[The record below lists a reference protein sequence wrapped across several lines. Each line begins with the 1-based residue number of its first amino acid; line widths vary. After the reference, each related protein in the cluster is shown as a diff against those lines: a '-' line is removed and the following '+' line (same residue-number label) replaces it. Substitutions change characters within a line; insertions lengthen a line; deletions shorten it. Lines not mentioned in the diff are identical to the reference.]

1 MIGAMDNF
9 NPALRLNDEGI
20 ESVLVTLQAIRE
32 RLLTCRALS
41 HALVATLSHLAETQ
55 HALGQQPYLAIRP
68 RARLSLR
75 LARITLGLPLALEDV
90 LRRERRRP
98 RARRRDDGRWAV
110 NEEKEE
116 ERETVQRRRVLRLI
130 EGVVKGMERVEKAL

>member
-1 MIGAMDNF
+1 MDNF
-9 NPALRLNDEGI
+9 NPALRLNEEGI

-55 HALGQQPYLAIRP
+55 HALRQQPYLAIRP

-90 LRRERRRP
+90 LRRERKRP
-98 RARRRDDGRWAV
+98 RSRRRDDVRWAV
-110 NEEKEE
+110 GDEKEE
-116 ERETVQRRRVLRLI
+116 EKERVQRRRVLRLV
-130 EGVVKGMERVEKAL
+130 EGVVSGLERVEKAL

>member
-1 MIGAMDNF
+1 MDNF

-55 HALGQQPYLAIRP
+55 HALAQLPYFALRP

-98 RARRRDDGRWAV
+98 RARRRDDGRWGVA
-110 NEEKEE
+110 EGGG
-116 ERETVQRRRVLRLI
+116 ERERERVQRRRVLRLI
-130 EGVVKGMERVEKAL
+130 GVVVSGMERVEKAL